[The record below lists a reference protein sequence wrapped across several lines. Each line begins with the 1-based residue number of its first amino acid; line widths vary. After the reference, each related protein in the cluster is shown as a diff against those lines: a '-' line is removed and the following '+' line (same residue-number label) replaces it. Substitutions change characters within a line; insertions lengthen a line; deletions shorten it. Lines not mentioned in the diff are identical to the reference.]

1 MARRANANNKAKD
14 LKKYI
19 VTTPVKNYCGIGAG
33 GIQFAYGKAEVCEG
47 TVLEWYREHGY
58 GIEEVGADNADG
70 GNADGA
76 NADGGAD
83 E

>member
-1 MARRANANNKAKD
+1 MAKKTNGTKAKE

-19 VTTPVKNYCGIGAG
+19 VSTPVKNYCGIGAG

-58 GIEEVGADNADG
+58 GIEEVGGAANDGDNSTG
-70 GNADGA
+70 GA
-76 NADGGAD
+76 N

>member
-1 MARRANANNKAKD
+1 MARNANKNNKAKD

-58 GIEEVGADNADG
+58 GVAEVVADNADVDASNVPG
-70 GNADGA
+70 D
-76 NADGGAD
+76 DD
-83 E
+83 Q